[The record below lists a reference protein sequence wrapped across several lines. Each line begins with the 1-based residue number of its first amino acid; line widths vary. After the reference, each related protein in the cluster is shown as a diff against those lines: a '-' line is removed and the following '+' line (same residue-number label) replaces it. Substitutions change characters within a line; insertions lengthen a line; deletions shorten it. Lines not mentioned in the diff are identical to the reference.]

1 MSKFADLLFR
11 SGHPADVQRRA
22 SQELPF
28 VLAKS
33 NLHLWSLGDSI
44 VSNGTR
50 FLIGVATWSLYD
62 LRLLDA
68 LDEVLSLGKRA
79 ERIDVFN
86 LDSCQTQEEISA
98 FVANIGKVI
107 ATPVVGVWRDGLQ
120 VEQASDYAGRNIL
133 VEVFALNHKEIVS
146 LQRAG

>member
-1 MSKFADLLFR
+1 MSKFADLLSR
-11 SGHPADVQRRA
+11 SGHPAEVQRRA

-33 NLHLWSLGDSI
+33 NLHLWSLGDAI

-50 FLIGVATWSLYD
+50 FLIGVATWSSYD

-68 LDEVLSLGKRA
+68 LDKVLSDGKRT

-107 ATPVVGVWRDGLQ
+107 EMPVVGVWHNRLQ
-120 VEQASDYAGRNIL
+120 TKQASGYAGRSIL
-133 VEVFALNHKEIVS
+133 VEAFALNDEEITF
-146 LQRAG
+146 LRRAG